1 MATYPTDATITTT
14 DFTTLGTTNYSDTA
28 AETEFP
34 LSIAV
39 DHVGEVVATVDG
51 IIQDTST
58 YSTSNNGN
66 SVTFGTAPGA
76 TTLSLKVISLPV
88 RYRTTRAFPQ
98 VRYVEYGNTIV
109 QTISSN
115 SYQINGEIQNFPT
128 PSQKQVSSSSELL
141 VTVSGVEQNSSAYV
155 FPATNTEPETTT
167 GSVSR
172 NLGSGGISIG
182 HSNDTILLLNFGA
195 NFTDESSKARGAAT
209 VSGVTRSSSTKK
221 FGTNSAAF
229 NKGTDVISFADHGDF
244 SYTQAFSIECWA
256 RFEDVSQAN
265 TVFSHRTDDNN
276 FIKLSRMANNK
287 IQWRVVESGSDVAD
301 LQGGS
306 ISADTFYHLA
316 ITHNTDEAHSRLFV
330 NGTMVQEDNEVNYTI
345 TPTGTFDIG
354 RINTTSSST
363 RENLEGFI
371 DSFRFV
377 NATRVYDSTFEVP
390 RGPATQIHT
399 PLQSNDSLVIRYFD
413 SLTETYD
420 RFTSM
425 ADRKPDR
432 GFSTSTEFDVVN
444 FVSQAGYEKRRLRS
458 RRSKRN
464 FDLTYTNISGVEKN
478 AIEQFYRA
486 RNGSYETFTFDLTH
500 INELGTIQS
509 RFDGNLGITHV
520 FSNAS
525 NTSLQQNYYTVKF
538 KLQEV
543 YD

>member
-14 DFTTLGTTNYSDTA
+14 DFTTLGTTSYTNTG

-34 LSIAV
+34 LSTAV
-39 DHVGEVVATVDG
+39 DHVGEVVAIVDG
-51 IIQDTST
+51 VIQATST
-58 YSTSNNGN
+58 YSTSNGGN
-66 SVTFGTAPGA
+66 SINFADAPGA
-76 TTLSLKVISLPV
+76 TALSLKVITLPV

-115 SYQINGEIQNFPT
+115 NYQINGETQNFPT

-209 VSGVTRSSSTKK
+209 VSGVTLSSTKK
-221 FGTNSAAF
+221 FGNSAAAF
-229 NKGTDVISFADHGDF
+229 NAGTDVISLTDHNDF
-244 SYTQAFSIECWA
+244 SYTGNFSIECWA
-256 RFEDVSQAN
+256 RFEDASQAN

-287 IQWRVVESGSDVAD
+287 IQWRVVEGGSDVAD

-316 ITHNTDEAHSRLFV
+316 ITHDRDEAHSRLFV
-330 NGTMVQEDNEVNYTI
+330 DGTMVQEDNEVNYEI

-354 RINTTSSST
+354 RINTTS
-363 RENLEGFI
+363 RENLKGFI

-377 NATRVYDSTFEVP
+377 NATRVYDRTFEVP

-413 SLTETYD
+413 SVTETYD